1 MVFDHFIY
9 AIRLVNWVWATK
21 LRLGSEREYIK
32 KYYDLIDHQ
41 ILMNRRKDQKQGIWL
56 IWKALRAGYRKTA
69 KKSWTLKSVWMRG
82 GHPTREQLVLA
93 VGKRLLSHIKLLG
106 PRQRINIQLEEN
118 QKAINPQR
126 LQTQRKHNRS
136 RRAEK
141 AKRSNLKQSVER
153 LGISPNVLH
162 AVCKQYPYNLHSE

>member
-1 MVFDHFIY
+1 LKGAKSGIQEDCKKELDPQK
-9 AIRLVNWVWATK
+9 RLNE
-21 LRLGSEREYIK
+21 G
-32 KYYDLIDHQ
+32 
-41 ILMNRRKDQKQGIWL
+41 
-56 IWKALRAGYRKTA
+56 
-69 KKSWTLKSVWMRG
+69 G
-82 GHPTREQLVLA
+82 GHPIREQPVLA

-126 LQTQRKHNRS
+126 SDLNNKTKDYRRKHNRN

-141 AKRSNLKQSVER
+141 AERSNPKQSVER